1 MFCCVVLSEGRD
13 QGRLFYAELN
23 SSQKKK
29 HFKASPVQVYEV
41 QPHYDKH
48 LVQVFEVQ
56 AYREA

>member
-1 MFCCVVLSEGRD
+1 MVLSEGRD
-13 QGRLFYAELN
+13 QGQLFYAELN